1 MVRCVSPFR
10 TRKEISQEKNLGCL
24 FLVLAGNARGKML
37 LLTVVWH
44 FCLEMKTRREKV
56 FIWAFQ
62 NNKRMGSKNGQGIS
76 SVVGCSELF
85 V

>member
-1 MVRCVSPFR
+1 MVRCISPSR
-10 TRKEISQEKNLGCL
+10 TKKEISQEKKSWLSVSGFGWKCL
-24 FLVLAGNARGKML
+24 GKML

-56 FIWAFQ
+56 FIWVFQ
-62 NNKRMGSKNGQGIS
+62 NNERMGSKNGQRIS
-76 SVVGCSELF
+76 SVVSCLELF